1 MPTSETSAERYASLA
16 AHVRSRGDSGR
27 WLVLTHDHPDPDA
40 LASAVGLTKV
50 LRGMGRRATAAY
62 GGIIGRA
69 ENREMVRALKL
80 KVSHVKTL
88 QLSRFRHFALVDTQ
102 PGTGNNQLPA
112 SVVPEI
118 VLDHHP
124 KRQASRGVPFLD
136 IRPQYGATAT
146 MVAEYLLASGMRVT
160 AHEATALVYAIRTE
174 TRDFGREASSPDKAA
189 YDQLLP
195 LVRKEDLARIQHPRL
210 PLSYFALLRQALE
223 RLAGVDNLV
232 LSHLPEVTQPDIVP
246 EIADL
251 LLRMEGKTWSLATGL
266 HGDRI
271 YLSLRTT
278 KPRADAGRIM
288 RRLVGRSGRGGGH
301 GSMAGGWVP
310 RTGDVERQQQR
321 LGERLARALRKDPQR
336 LEPLRVAVEPP
347 AGAPRI
353 TRAASGGEP
362 RTASAS
368 SPTVGRSQIT

>member
-1 MPTSETSAERYASLA
+1 MPTSDTPASRFEALAE
-16 AHVRSRGDSGR
+16 HVRAQGDSGR
-27 WLVLTHDHPDPDA
+27 WLVLTHDNPDPDA
-40 LASAVGLTKV
+40 LASAMGLTKV
-50 LRGMGRRATAAY
+50 LRGMGRRATPAY

-112 SVVPEI
+112 GVVPAI

-124 KRQASRGVPFLD
+124 RRQTSRGVPFLD
-136 IRPQYGATAT
+136 IRPLYGATAT
-146 MVAEYLLASGMRVT
+146 MVGEYLLASGMRVT

-174 TRDFGREASSPDKAA
+174 TRDFSREASGPDKEV

-195 LVRKEDLARIQHPRL
+195 RVRKEDLARIQHPRL

-251 LLRMEGKTWSLATGL
+251 FLRLDGKTWSLCTGA

-288 RRLVGRSGRGGGH
+288 RRLVSPSGRGGGH
-301 GSMAGGWVP
+301 GSLAGGWVP
-310 RTGDVERQQQR
+310 RTADVEKQQQR

-336 LEPLRVAVEPP
+336 IEPLRLKAQEPKPVESEP
-347 AGAPRI
+347 AAPGARI
-353 TRAASGGEP
+353 T
-362 RTASAS
+362 
-368 SPTVGRSQIT
+368 

>member
-1 MPTSETSAERYASLA
+1 VPNGEPASATPERRPPGTTAAERYTALA
-16 AHVRSRGDSGR
+16 EHVRSRGDSGR

-40 LASAVGLTKV
+40 LASAMGLTKV
-50 LRGMGRRATAAY
+50 LRGLGRRATAAY

-80 KVSHVKTL
+80 KISHVKTL
-88 QLSRFRHFALVDTQ
+88 QLTRFRHFALVDTQ
-102 PGTGNNQLPA
+102 PGTGNNQLPPGVA
-112 SVVPEI
+112 PEI

-124 KRQASRGVPFLD
+124 KRPASRAVPYLD
-136 IRPQYGATAT
+136 VRPQYGATAT
-146 MVAEYLLASGMRVT
+146 MAAEYLLASGMRVT

-174 TRDFGREASSPDKAA
+174 TRDFGREASGPDKAV

-195 LVRKEDLARIQHPRL
+195 LVRKEELARIQHPRL

-223 RLAGVDNLV
+223 RLTGVENLV
-232 LSHLPEVTQPDIVP
+232 VSHLPEITQPDIVP

-251 LLRMEGKTWSLATGL
+251 LLRLEGKTWSLCTGA

-288 RRLVGRSGRGGGH
+288 RRLVSPQGRGGGH

-310 RTGDVERQQQR
+310 RTADPERQQQR

-336 LEPLRVAVEPP
+336 LEPLRLEPVRAQAETLAP
-347 AGAPRI
+347 APR
-353 TRAASGGEP
+353 
-362 RTASAS
+362 
-368 SPTVGRSQIT
+368 VG

>member
-1 MPTSETSAERYASLA
+1 MPTIDTPASRYAALA
-16 AHVRSRGDSGR
+16 EHVQAQGDAGR
-27 WLVLTHDHPDPDA
+27 WLVLTHDNPDPDA
-40 LASAVGLTKV
+40 LASAMGLTKV

-88 QLSRFRHFALVDTQ
+88 QLARFRHFALVDTQ

-112 SVVPEI
+112 HVLPAI

-124 KRQASRGVPFLD
+124 RRPTSRGVPLLD
-136 IRPQYGATAT
+136 IRPLYGATAT
-146 MVAEYLLASGMRVT
+146 MVAEYLLASGMRIT
-160 AHEATALVYAIRTE
+160 SHEATALVYAIRTE
-174 TRDFGREASSPDKAA
+174 TRDFGREASGPDRDV

-195 LVRKEDLARIQHPRL
+195 RVRKTDLARIQHPRL
-210 PLSYFALLRQALE
+210 PLSYFALLLQALE
-223 RLAGVDNLV
+223 RLVGVDNLV
-232 LSHLPEVTQPDIVP
+232 MSHLSEVTQPDIVP

-251 LLRMEGKTWSLATGL
+251 LLRLDGKTWSLCTGP

-288 RRLVGRSGRGGGH
+288 RRLVSPAGRGGGH

-310 RTGDVERQQQR
+310 RTAEAERQQQR

-336 LEPLRVAVEPP
+336 IEPLRLKPPEAKPVEAEP
-347 AGAPRI
+347 GAATPRI
-353 TRAASGGEP
+353 T
-362 RTASAS
+362 
-368 SPTVGRSQIT
+368 

>member
-1 MPTSETSAERYASLA
+1 VPNSESPADRFAALA
-16 AHVRSRGDSGR
+16 AHVRSRGHAGR

-50 LRGMGRRATAAY
+50 LRGLGRRATAAY

-80 KVSHVKTL
+80 RISHVKSL
-88 QLSRFRHFALVDTQ
+88 QLNRFRHFALVDTQ

-112 SVVPEI
+112 GVVPEI

-124 KRQASRGVPFLD
+124 RRLSSRAVPFLD
-136 IRPQYGATAT
+136 VRPHYGATAT

-174 TRDFGREASSPDKAA
+174 TRDFGREASGPDKAV
-189 YDQLLP
+189 YDELLP
-195 LVRKEDLARIQHPRL
+195 RARKEDLARIQHPRL
-210 PLSYFALLRQALE
+210 PLSYFVLLRQAIDG
-223 RLAGVDNLV
+223 LAGVDNLV
-232 LSHLPEVTQPDIVP
+232 VSHLSDVTQPDIVP

-251 LLRMEGKTWSLATGL
+251 LLRLDGKTWSLCTGC

-278 KPRADAGRIM
+278 KPRADAGRLM
-288 RRLVGRSGRGGGH
+288 RRLVSPSGRGGGH

-310 RTGDVERQQQR
+310 RTADAERQQQR
-321 LGERLARALRKDPQR
+321 LGERLARALRKDPQK
-336 LEPLRVAVEPP
+336 LEPLRLTVEVPP
-347 AGAPRI
+347 APPRI
-353 TRAASGGEP
+353 T
-362 RTASAS
+362 
-368 SPTVGRSQIT
+368 

>member
-1 MPTSETSAERYASLA
+1 LTEPYEALAE
-16 AHVRSRGDSGR
+16 HVRSKGDAGR

-40 LASAVGLTKV
+40 LASAMGLTKV

-69 ENREMVRALKL
+69 ENREMVRALKM

-102 PGTGNNQLPA
+102 PGTGNNQLPPG
-112 SVVPEI
+112 VVPEI

-124 KRQASRGVPFLD
+124 RRQASRGVPLLD
-136 IRPQYGATAT
+136 IRPAYGATAT
-146 MVAEYLLASGMRVT
+146 MVAEYLLASGMRIT

-174 TRDFGREASSPDKAA
+174 TRDFGREASGPDKAV

-195 LVRKEDLARIQHPRL
+195 RVRKEDLARIQHPRL

-251 LLRMEGKTWSLATGL
+251 LLRMDGKTWSLCTGT

-278 KPRADAGRIM
+278 KPRADAGKIM
-288 RRLVGRSGRGGGH
+288 RRLVSPTGRGGGH

-310 RTGDVERQQQR
+310 RTADVERQQQR
-321 LGERLARALRKDPQR
+321 IGERLARALRKDPQR
-336 LEPLRVAVEPP
+336 LEPLRLKAAESKAVEAEPA
-347 AGAPRI
+347 AGAARI
-353 TRAASGGEP
+353 T
-362 RTASAS
+362 
-368 SPTVGRSQIT
+368 

>member
-1 MPTSETSAERYASLA
+1 M
-16 AHVRSRGDSGR
+16 
-27 WLVLTHDHPDPDA
+27 
-40 LASAVGLTKV
+40 
-50 LRGMGRRATAAY
+50 
-62 GGIIGRA
+62 
-69 ENREMVRALKL
+69 
-80 KVSHVKTL
+80 
-88 QLSRFRHFALVDTQ
+88 
-102 PGTGNNQLPA
+102 
-112 SVVPEI
+112 PEI

-124 KRQASRGVPFLD
+124 RRQASRGVPFLD
-136 IRPQYGATAT
+136 IRPHYGATAT
-146 MVAEYLLASGMRVT
+146 MVAEYLLASGMRIT

-174 TRDFGREASSPDKAA
+174 TRDFGREASGPDKEV

-195 LVRKEDLARIQHPRL
+195 RVRKEDLARIQHPRL

-251 LLRMEGKTWSLATGL
+251 LLRMDGKTWSLCTGL

-278 KPRADAGRIM
+278 KPRADAGKIM
-288 RRLVGRSGRGGGH
+288 RRLVSPTGRGGGH

-310 RTGDVERQQQR
+310 RTADVERQQQR
-321 LGERLARALRKDPQR
+321 IGERLARALRKDPQR
-336 LEPLRVAVEPP
+336 LEPLRLKAAETKPVETEPA

-353 TRAASGGEP
+353 T
-362 RTASAS
+362 
-368 SPTVGRSQIT
+368 

>member
-1 MPTSETSAERYASLA
+1 MPAGPTSDTPSTRYAALA
-16 AHVRSRGDSGR
+16 EHVRAQGDSGR

-40 LASAVGLTKV
+40 LASAAGLTKL

-102 PGTGNNQLPA
+102 PGTGNNQLPGD
-112 SVVPEI
+112 VVPAI

-124 KRQASRGVPFLD
+124 RRPASRAVPYLD
-136 IRPQYGATAT
+136 VRPLYGATAT

-174 TRDFGREASSPDKAA
+174 TRDFGREASGPDKEV

-195 LVRKEDLARIQHPRL
+195 RVRKQDLARIQHPRL
-210 PLSYFALLRQALE
+210 PLSYYALLHQALE
-223 RLAGVDNLV
+223 RLASVDNLV
-232 LSHLPEVTQPDIVP
+232 VSHLGEITQPDIVP

-251 LLRMEGKTWSLATGL
+251 LLRMDGKTWALCTGA

-278 KPRADAGRIM
+278 KPGADAGRIM
-288 RRLVGRSGRGGGH
+288 RRLASPSGRGGGH

-310 RTGDVERQQQR
+310 RTADVERQQQR
-321 LGERLARALRKDPQR
+321 LGERLARALRKDPQK
-336 LEPLRVAVEPP
+336 LEPLRLKAQEPKSVEAEP
-347 AGAPRI
+347 ANGAARI
-353 TRAASGGEP
+353 T
-362 RTASAS
+362 
-368 SPTVGRSQIT
+368 